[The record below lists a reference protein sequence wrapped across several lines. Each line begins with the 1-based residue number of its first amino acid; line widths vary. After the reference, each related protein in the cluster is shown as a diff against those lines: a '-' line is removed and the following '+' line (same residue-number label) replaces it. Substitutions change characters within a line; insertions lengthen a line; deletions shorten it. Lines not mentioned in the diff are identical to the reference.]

1 MRARHWTSPLPL
13 LTLVASA
20 ALAANAPNPALE
32 EAKQHADKGLAL
44 YKEARYREAVAELE
58 QAISLSIKLKP
69 EAAGVVSYNLGQAY
83 EKLGDIGAA
92 VKAYKEYL
100 RLVPKATDRP
110 SVQTII
116 GNLEARLAKG
126 VQELAV
132 SSAPTG
138 ANVSVDGKLRATT
151 PVTMELPYGPHE
163 LELSADG
170 YDSAKRT
177 VELTPQAATKLDIS
191 LAKKAAPLPPPAA
204 PAPAPEKPRIWSWVA
219 LGGTVV
225 ALGAAAAFGATAKA
239 KAKELQSQIHSSP
252 VPDELYDASVKAQ
265 VASNVMWGVT
275 GVGAIATGVLFTVE
289 GKF

>member
-1 MRARHWTSPLPL
+1 MRARHWTLPL
-13 LTLVASA
+13 WLITLVASA
-20 ALAANAPNPALE
+20 AHAATPLE

-100 RLVPKATDRP
+100 RLVPKATDRA

-116 GNLEARLAKG
+116 GNLETRLAKG

-132 SSAPTG
+132 SSEPTG

-151 PVTMELPYGPHE
+151 PVTMELPFGAHE
-163 LELSADG
+163 LELTHEG
-170 YDSAKRT
+170 YDTAKRT
-177 VELTPQAATKLDIS
+177 VELTPQAAVKLDVS
-191 LAKKAAPLPPPAA
+191 LAKKAVPLPPPA
-204 PAPAPEKPRIWSWVA
+204 PAPVAEKPKIWSWVA

-225 ALGAAAAFGATAKA
+225 SVIVASAAGAQARAKA
-239 KAKELQSQIHSSP
+239 RELTSTMHSP
-252 VPDELYDASVKAQ
+252 PDPDTLYDDSVNAQ
-265 VASNVMWGVT
+265 VASNVMWGVA
-275 GVGAIATGVLFTVE
+275 GAAAITTGVLFSVE